1 MQMHSREWMETNMKE
16 IEREL
21 QSNPALFSLFKTA
34 VTCNETEI
42 NSAIEEL
49 NILKERRRFNA

>member
-1 MQMHSREWMETNMKE
+1 MEAIK
-16 IEREL
+16 REL
-21 QSNPALFSLFKTA
+21 QNNPALFSLFKTA

-49 NILKERRRFNA
+49 NILKERRRLNA

>member
-1 MQMHSREWMETNMKE
+1 MKE

-21 QSNPALFSLFKTA
+21 RNNPALISLFKTA

-42 NSAIEEL
+42 NSAIEKL
-49 NILKERRRFNA
+49 NILKERRRLNA

>member
-1 MQMHSREWMETNMKE
+1 MKE

-21 QSNPALFSLFKTA
+21 QNNPALLSLFKTA

-42 NSAIEEL
+42 TSEIEEL
-49 NILKERRRFNA
+49 NILKERRRLNA